1 MSSIK
6 EIKALRNKEFEG
18 FLIEHFYSL
27 KAGTYYERRR
37 ILSEVAEKHHL
48 DKNEKNSCDQVVTKM
63 IRHGLVLLYVED
75 GRDFLT
81 PDDLSLSTEEVKKK
95 KSKAWKG
102 KNHRFQR
109 PKAPKDKDPY
119 DGNTTKRPEA
129 KNDDNNTMDA
139 LVKEL
144 ETEGSDPKV
153 KQNASAT
160 CQEATR
166 SASQKVSSMCSV
178 PGSYESH
185 EEDE

>member
-37 ILSEVAEKHHL
+37 ILSE
-48 DKNEKNSCDQVVTKM
+48 VVTKM